1 MMPIGGDVFVSVAP
15 IDLRWMSSIR
25 LFDGT
30 REITNEIDF
39 PSSAAPKGATRGPLG
54 KSFDRSLGVS
64 AADLERLIQKLLPAR
79 EPHP

>member
-39 PSSAAPKGATRGPLG
+39 TSSGASKGATCGPLG
-54 KSFDRSLGVS
+54 KSFDRSLGG
-64 AADLERLIQKLLPAR
+64 
-79 EPHP
+79 